1 MKQPLDNLQDMQL
14 SSEFKHN
21 ANTPSEQMQTV
32 CVKTEEINVKHQY
45 QH

>member
-1 MKQPLDNLQDMQL
+1 MKQPLGNLQDMQL

-21 ANTPSEQMQTV
+21 ANTQSEEMQAA